1 MSMVHHT
8 SNGWI
13 ISVHGREV
21 DTVKTV
27 HGQHPTA
34 GRALALSLD
43 GGLDTLLTKDVAADS
58 RRRIDQLVRADWAAE
73 LWFLWEILRRCR
85 ACLSYLRLWCLAK
98 H

>member
-1 MSMVHHT
+1 MSMLRHT
-8 SNGWI
+8 PNGWI

-43 GGLDTLLTKDVAADS
+43 GGLDALLAEDVATDGG
-58 RRRIDQLVRADWAAE
+58 
-73 LWFLWEILRRCR
+73 
-85 ACLSYLRLWCLAK
+85 
-98 H
+98 